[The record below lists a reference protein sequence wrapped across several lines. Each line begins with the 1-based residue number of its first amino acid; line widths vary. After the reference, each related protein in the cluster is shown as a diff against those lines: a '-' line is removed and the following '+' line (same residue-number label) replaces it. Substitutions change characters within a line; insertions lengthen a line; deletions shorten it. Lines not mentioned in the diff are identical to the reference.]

1 MPRRSPRRATEN
13 AAHPQTRKAA
23 PRDQSGGRGG
33 ALLLGVIVALGAAAL
48 FWFRPVP
55 SATVVDVA
63 VPALSAQAERGAA
76 AFAANCTAC
85 HGANA
90 AGSESGPPLVHRIY
104 EPSHH
109 ADGSF
114 HIAVRQGVR
123 AHHWGFGDM
132 PPQPHVTNAEVADIV
147 AYVREL
153 QHANG
158 IR

>member
-1 MPRRSPRRATEN
+1 VPRSRFRHARRSTIGPQP
-13 AAHPQTRKAA
+13 HPASPERG
-23 PRDQSGGRGG
+23 SGGRRGLV
-33 ALLLGVIVALGAAAL
+33 LLVAVLALGAAAL
-48 FWFRPVP
+48 VWFRPAP
-55 SATVVDVA
+55 SATVVDVS

-76 AFAANCTAC
+76 AFATNCAAC
-85 HGANA
+85 HGADA
-90 AGSESGPPLVHRIY
+90 AGSENGPPLVHRIY

-132 PPQPHVTNAEVADIV
+132 PAQPHLTNVEVADIV

-153 QHANG
+153 QRANG

>member
-1 MPRRSPRRATEN
+1 MLLVAVI
-13 AAHPQTRKAA
+13 
-23 PRDQSGGRGG
+23 
-33 ALLLGVIVALGAAAL
+33 ALVAAAL
-48 FWFRPVP
+48 VWLRPTPP
-55 SATVVDVA
+55 SAVVDVA

-76 AFAANCTAC
+76 AFATSCATC

-109 ADGSF
+109 AEGSF

-123 AHHWGFGDM
+123 AHHWGFGNM
-132 PPQPHVTNAEVADIV
+132 PAQPHVTEAEVADIV

-153 QHANG
+153 QRANG